1 MAFFEKLRRF
11 YYLCIVI
18 IFFFFFQ
25 DALDSG
31 DLLDG
36 KREYPLEMELDRTAM
51 LLLLSVNY
59 LRVAERLTVTVNKAR
74 NLLLVDRKGKLGES
88 PARNGVFFMNI
99 LIAFSMKIPRPL
111 FMLLFYFG

>member
-1 MAFFEKLRRF
+1 MAFFEKFRLL

-18 IFFFFFQ
+18 ILFQ

-88 PARNGVFFMNI
+88 PARNSVFFMNI